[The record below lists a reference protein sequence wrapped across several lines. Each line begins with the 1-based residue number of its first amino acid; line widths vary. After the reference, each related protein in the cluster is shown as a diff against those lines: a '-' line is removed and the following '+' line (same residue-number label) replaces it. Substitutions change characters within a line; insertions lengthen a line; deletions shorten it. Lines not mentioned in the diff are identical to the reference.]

1 MINMRDPNRIEPIME
16 ELTKMWKK
24 HPDMRLGQFL
34 CNILGEA
41 DTVTNRDPFY
51 VEDDEI
57 IDVFKEIP
65 WLKEDNWFFKNTWY
79 NKYIRKRNDNI
90 TCGDAGLAP

>member
-1 MINMRDPNRIEPIME
+1 MRDPNRIEPIMA
-16 ELTKMWKK
+16 ELTEMWKK
-24 HPDMRLGQFL
+24 QPDMRLGQFL

-57 IDVFKEIP
+57 IDLFKEIP
-65 WLKEDNWFFKNTWY
+65 WLKEDN
-79 NKYIRKRNDNI
+79 
-90 TCGDAGLAP
+90 